1 MKFNYSVKTILR
13 KDKKTKLGLYPLYL
27 QVIINSTPVKLPIRE
42 YIKLNEWDKPKNRCK
57 GKGFSYLNNRL
68 EKQEQEIKDFVNQQ
82 IAIGKLVTIDMIK
95 RFYNKEDFL
104 DFYGFYKTFT
114 ERKFEN
120 LTIGSQYHYTLLCK
134 KMKEFKPV
142 LRLDNI
148 DLNFIEE
155 FDYYLTVTKKTG
167 LGGTANNHKKLKA
180 ILGSAY
186 RLKLIESNPYQDFK
200 IKAPAPRT
208 VFLTTKEISEL
219 EKLDLNHR
227 PEIELTRDKFLFAC
241 YTGLR
246 FSDMNF
252 LKWQNTKNGIIDIQ
266 MIKTKSPVKVP
277 LTKKAKKLLC
287 KYAKKKTN
295 EFIFKEVSNQKIN
308 YGLKKIGVLLGFE
321 KRLTYHV
328 ARHTFGSLLA
338 QNNVSPF
345 YIMKLMG
352 HKNISQTASY
362 VNANTK
368 MLRETMKN
376 INF

>member
-1 MKFNYSVKTILR
+1 M
-13 KDKKTKLGLYPLYL
+13 
-27 QVIINSTPVKLPIRE
+27 IINSTPVKLPIRE
-42 YIKLNEWDKPKNRCK
+42 YLSLTDWDKQKSRCK

-68 EKQEQEIKDFVNQQ
+68 EKQEQEIKDFVNKH

-114 ERKFEN
+114 ERKFES
-120 LTIGSQYHYTLLCK
+120 LTKGSQYHYTLLCK
-134 KMKEFKPV
+134 IMKEYKPV
-142 LRLDNI
+142 LRLDSI

-155 FDYYLTVTKKTG
+155 FDYYLMVTRKTG
-167 LGGTANNHKKLKA
+167 LGGRANKHKKLKA

-186 RLKLIESNPYQDFK
+186 RLKLIKSNPYQDFK
-200 IKAPAPRT
+200 IKEPAPRT
-208 VFLTTKEISEL
+208 VFLTTKELSEL
-219 EKLDLNHR
+219 EELDLSKR
-227 PEIELTRDKFLFAC
+227 PNIELTRDKFLFSC

-246 FSDMNF
+246 FSDMNY
-252 LKWQNTKNGIIDIQ
+252 LKWEDTKNGMIDIV
-266 MIKTKSPVKVP
+266 MIKTKNPVKIP

-287 KYAKKKTN
+287 KYVKKKTN
-295 EFIFKEVSNQKIN
+295 EFVFKEVSNQKIN
-308 YGLKKIGVLLGFE
+308 YGLKKIGVIVNSK

-338 QNNVSPF
+338 QSDVSPF

-352 HKNISQTASY
+352 HQNIGQTATY

-376 INF
+376 VNF